1 MMLLKKSLMME
12 QKSVY
17 SDCTKNSFLMI
28 LLKKLYSD
36 FTKKGLQ

>member
-28 LLKKLYSD
+28 LLKKLLND
-36 FTKKGLQ
+36 GAKKVP